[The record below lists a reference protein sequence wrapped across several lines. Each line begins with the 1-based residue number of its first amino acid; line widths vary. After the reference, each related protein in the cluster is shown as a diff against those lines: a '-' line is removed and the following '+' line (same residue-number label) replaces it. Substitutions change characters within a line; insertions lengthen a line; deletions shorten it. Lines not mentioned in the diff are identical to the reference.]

1 MYATADSSER
11 TKHTKKKNEPP
22 KKTHQFGVDGERD
35 RGLSRGCFRDRF
47 RQPVLSHACDDKR
60 SRSVR
65 FCRSRALNEP
75 KREKER
81 NVLVII
87 ILILIRVKE
96 FETPKRT
103 FENDDTPKRKK
114 TKTTTKKKKKKTRL
128 LPPHA
133 HRDEHWWCFCPS
145 VHEPGMGAHNP
156 NIFFFFFFF
165 EGLCVKEVLFLC
177 VSLSQKEK
185 VKDFFITTF
194 FNTRR

>member
-1 MYATADSSER
+1 LS
-11 TKHTKKKNEPP
+11 
-22 KKTHQFGVDGERD
+22 
-35 RGLSRGCFRDRF
+35 LSRAQRTQTREGE
-47 RQPVLSHACDDKR
+47 KR
-60 SRSVR
+60 HPRHHHPYSS
-65 FCRSRALNEP
+65 
-75 KREKER
+75 
-81 NVLVII
+81 
-87 ILILIRVKE
+87 RVKE

-194 FNTRR
+194 FNNTRRTKKGKTLWNHPSSRTTP